1 MVILDTK
8 RIDVLSDSTG
18 ETAEKVV
25 RAAMLQ
31 FPHSGA
37 HIRLHTR
44 VRTKEA
50 ARPILERAATEG
62 ALIVF
67 TVVSPELREYIHA
80 ASYELKV
87 EALDLIGSLIG
98 KLATFLDRQ
107 PINMP
112 SGMLPLT
119 DEYFRRIEAVEF
131 TVKSDDGKEPRNFKK
146 ADLVPRRREPHVA
159 RRRCSTILAQRG
171 LKVANQPIVLGVRI
185 PPELDE
191 APQDRIVG
199 LTIGLDPLVEIRKAR
214 LKQLGMAID
223 AQLRPARAGQARSS
237 TTRSRIFAEHPQ
249 LARHRRHGARHR
261 GDRGHHPRVAER
273 AGRAGEERARR
284 AGLTRASRWSIRR
297 PPGPLAAA
305 RKDAALDP
313 EALGLARGVAVGAAA
328 IRALF
333 DQHLPSATWSQMRFA
348 FFSASRSATSSHVS
362 VAPPL
367 QS

>member
-37 HIRLHTR
+37 HIRVHTR

-50 ARPILERAATEG
+50 VRPILERAASEG

-67 TVVSPELREYIHA
+67 TVVSPELREYIHQ

-98 KLATFLDRQ
+98 KLSTFLDRQ

-112 SGMLPLT
+112 SGMLPLSE
-119 DEYFRRIEAVEF
+119 EYFRRIEAVEF

-146 ADLVPRRREPHVA
+146 ADLVLVGVSRTSKTPL
-159 RRRCSTILAQRG
+159 STILAQRG
-171 LKVANQPIVLGVRI
+171 LKVANLPLVLGVST

-191 APQDRIVG
+191 ASQERIVG

-214 LKQLGMAID
+214 LKQLGMSVDASYGLRDQVKEELEYAQRIFRAHPSWPVIDVTGRAIEETAVIILESLKERD
-223 AQLRPARAGQARSS
+223 EQAKNARA
-237 TTRSRIFAEHPQ
+237 
-249 LARHRRHGARHR
+249 
-261 GDRGHHPRVAER
+261 
-273 AGRAGEERARR
+273 
-284 AGLTRASRWSIRR
+284 
-297 PPGPLAAA
+297 
-305 RKDAALDP
+305 AL
-313 EALGLARGVAVGAAA
+313 V
-328 IRALF
+328 
-333 DQHLPSATWSQMRFA
+333 
-348 FFSASRSATSSHVS
+348 
-362 VAPPL
+362 
-367 QS
+367 

>member
-1 MVILDTK
+1 MVILDLK

-37 HIRLHTR
+37 HIRVHTR

-50 ARPILERAATEG
+50 ARPLLERAASEG
-62 ALIVF
+62 ALVVF

-80 ASYELKV
+80 ASYELRI

-98 KLATFLDRQ
+98 KLSTFLERQ

-112 SGMLPLT
+112 SAMLPLS

-146 ADLVPRRREPHVA
+146 ADLVLVGVSRTSKTPL
-159 RRRCSTILAQRG
+159 STLLAQRG
-171 LKVANQPIVLGVRI
+171 LKVANIPLVLGVQP

-191 APQDRIVG
+191 APQDRVVG

-214 LKQLGMAID
+214 LKQLGMSVD
-223 AQLRPARAGQARSS
+223 ASYGLREQVKEELE
-237 TTRSRIFAEHPQ
+237 FAQRVFKAHPQ
-249 LARHRRHGARHR
+249 WPVI
-261 GDRGHHPRVAER
+261 DVT
-273 AGRAGEERARR
+273 GRAIEE
-284 AGLTRASRWSIRR
+284 T
-297 PPGPLAAA
+297 
-305 RKDAALDP
+305 
-313 EALGLARGVAVGAAA
+313 AVIILESLKERDDQAKNVRAA
-328 IRALF
+328 I
-333 DQHLPSATWSQMRFA
+333 
-348 FFSASRSATSSHVS
+348 V
-362 VAPPL
+362 
-367 QS
+367 